1 MLTAI
6 AAGGRFLNR
15 NFLHTCDALSHSFTY
30 ANEFYAFVY
39 QRNKCHKLIKKISNL
54 YFAYNIYKK

>member
-1 MLTAI
+1 MAI
-6 AAGGRFLNR
+6 AAGGGFLNR

-39 QRNKCHKLIKKISNL
+39 QRNKCHKLIKKN
-54 YFAYNIYKK
+54 K